1 MRNSH
6 GAPHS
11 TERCKSTKKTAFP
24 QTFLLFSYFTEQA
37 ILLFCLGFVKNT
49 PIIRLGFIKK
59 IAKTIVASIKIIYFC
74 RRIHARD
81 MKVLPIE
88 CKSGTSGKMK
98 SLHLFMHKK
107 HLTVKY
113 YTCYICNS

>member
-37 ILLFCLGFVKNT
+37 ILLFRLGFIKKASIIRLGFVKN
-49 PIIRLGFIKK
+49 IRLIRLGFIKK
-59 IAKTIVASIKIIYFC
+59 
-74 RRIHARD
+74 
-81 MKVLPIE
+81 
-88 CKSGTSGKMK
+88 SG
-98 SLHLFMHKK
+98 
-107 HLTVKY
+107 
-113 YTCYICNS
+113 ND